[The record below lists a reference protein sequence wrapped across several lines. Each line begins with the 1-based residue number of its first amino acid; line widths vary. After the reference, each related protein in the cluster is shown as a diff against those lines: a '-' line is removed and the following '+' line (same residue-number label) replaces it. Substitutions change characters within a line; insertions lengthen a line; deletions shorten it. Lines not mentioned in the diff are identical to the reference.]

1 MLQGFIGEAKVV
13 IKKGG
18 ESQTTRQGR
27 IPGNSM
33 QAINTVLNMPRVR
46 TN

>member
-1 MLQGFIGEAKVV
+1 MGEARVE

-18 ESQTTRQGR
+18 ESQITRQGR

-33 QAINTVLNMPRVR
+33 QAINTAGRH
-46 TN
+46 